1 MSLASKR
8 VKNVE
13 INSGDNK
20 KKKLLLVIIFLLILL
35 LFLWFL
41 KFLFSKPEPEWDDD
55 LSQDA
60 MNTITYEGKQYSYN
74 HNLMNILFL
83 GIDNTDML
91 VGNEIPGE
99 AGQSDCIM
107 LLTLDKSKKEA
118 KIMQIPRD
126 TMTEVDIYD
135 VAGNYNTTVTEQ
147 IATQYAYSIGGKSS
161 CLATVKTVSELLYEL
176 PIDGYLAMDYS
187 SIAPVNDA
195 IGGVALTIPKDY
207 TQILPEFKEGTTLKL
222 NGQQAHKY
230 VRWRDT
236 NASFSNNDRMERQ
249 VQYIP
254 AMIDTIR
261 KNMDS
266 NENYFK
272 VLYPLV
278 EKYMVTDL
286 TEDQVNELV
295 DYNLVTS
302 DIRFL
307 PGEGKKGEKYEEFY
321 VNDEKLKKMLIE
333 TFYILEK

>member
-1 MSLASKR
+1 M
-8 VKNVE
+8 E

-20 KKKLLLVIIFLLILL
+20 KKKLLLVIIFLVILL
-35 LFLWFL
+35 ALGFLL
-41 KFLFSKPEPEWDDD
+41 KFLFAEPEPEWDDD
-55 LSQDA
+55 LSQETL
-60 MNTITYEGKQYSYN
+60 NTITYEGKQYRYN
-74 HNLMNILFL
+74 NDLVNILFL

-91 VGNEIPGE
+91 VGNEVPGE

-118 KIMQIPRD
+118 RIMQIPRD

-135 VAGNYNTTVTEQ
+135 TAGNYNTTVTEQ

-161 CLATVKTVSELLYEL
+161 CLAAVKTVSELLYEL
-176 PIDGYLAMDYS
+176 PIEGYLAMDYS

-195 IGGVALTIPKDY
+195 IGGVTITIPKDY
-207 TQILPEFKEGTTLKL
+207 TQILPEFVKGTTLKL

-261 KNMDS
+261 DNMNS
-266 NENYFK
+266 NENYVK

-286 TEDQVNELV
+286 TEDQVNELL
-295 DYNLVTS
+295 DYELVTS
-302 DIRFL
+302 DIQFL

-321 VNDEKLKKMLIE
+321 VNDEKLKKILIE